1 MPRKE
6 FRALADALIAFEARN
21 ALWGSI
27 SAWEDS
33 VALWRASAFD
43 QLDIRLEVL
52 RLLSS
57 V

>member
-33 VALWRASAFD
+33 VALWRASAFE
-43 QLDIRLEVL
+43 QLDARGEVL